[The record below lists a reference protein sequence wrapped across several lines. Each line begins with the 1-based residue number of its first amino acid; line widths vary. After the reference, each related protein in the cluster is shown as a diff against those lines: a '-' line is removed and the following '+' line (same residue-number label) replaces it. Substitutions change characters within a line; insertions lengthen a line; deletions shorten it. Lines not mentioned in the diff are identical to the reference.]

1 MSKKHKKVCWVLN
14 YIENLLI
21 LIATLTGSVS
31 ISAFAS
37 LVCIPIGITSPAI
50 GLNFCVITARIKE
63 YKSISKK
70 KKKKQDKNSIINK
83 NLISK
88 ALIDSNISLKEFYDI
103 LEEINNS
110 NDKKKFKLYIKQ
122 CYFIVWSVEKIIVVR
137 TKNRRIM
144 LLSKSAVC
152 KSKNAKFL
160 KEQEA
165 RRLLSNL
172 TGVKVPI
179 LRDLPIIITKYM
191 FNRF

>member
-50 GLNFCVITARIKE
+50 GLNFCVITARIKD

-88 ALIDSNISLKEFYDI
+88 ALIDSNISLKEFYDM
-103 LEEINNS
+103 LEEIKNS

-165 RRLLSNL
+165 RGLLSNL

>member
-70 KKKKQDKNSIINK
+70 KKKKHDKNSIINK

-88 ALIDSNISLKEFYDI
+88 ALIDSNISLKEFYDM
-103 LEEINNS
+103 LEEIKNS

-165 RRLLSNL
+165 RGLLSNL

-179 LRDLPIIITKYM
+179 LGDLPIINTKYM
-191 FNRF
+191 FNKF

>member
-50 GLNFCVITARIKE
+50 GLNFCVITARIKD

-70 KKKKQDKNSIINK
+70 KKKKQDKNSTINK

-88 ALIDSNISLKEFYDI
+88 ALIDSNTSLKEFYDM
-103 LEEINNS
+103 LEEIKNS

-122 CYFIVWSVEKIIVVR
+122 GYFIVWSVEKIIVVR

-165 RRLLSNL
+165 RGLLSNL